1 MTDTLYIAWRYLSY
15 YKVKTAILL
24 VSITFI
30 LFLPLALRV
39 MVTACET
46 QLMARAAST
55 PLVVGAKGSS
65 LDLGIDTLYFE
76 SKPLERI
83 PMSQAQRVQDT
94 GLAQA
99 IPLHTRFRARERTI
113 VGTTLEYFDFR
124 GLSISRG
131 RQLARLGDCVLGA
144 ASAEQLELGPG
155 DHLVSTPENLFDL
168 AGTYPLKMRVVGV
181 LEPAH
186 TPDDGAVFVD
196 YRTAWII
203 AGLGHG
209 HENLAKVEDP
219 DVLLGKHGDTLRA
232 NAKLLQYNE
241 ITVENIGS
249 FHFHGDTSEF
259 PLTAVIAVPHDQ
271 KSSDLLRGRY
281 LSSEETCQILR
292 PIDVIRDLTGTI
304 FRVEGIL
311 NGVFGL
317 LAFATLL
324 LVILVMMLSLRLRQR
339 EMQTMFKL
347 GCGRS
352 MIAGLVAAEMA
363 IIVLVS
369 TCLTVALTA
378 LTAQYVDGV
387 LRVLVL

>member
-1 MTDTLYIAWRYLSY
+1 MIDTLYIAWRYIMY
-15 YKVKTAILL
+15 HKFKTTILL

-39 MVTACET
+39 LVSACERR
-46 QLMARAAST
+46 LMARAAST

-76 SKPLERI
+76 SKPLEPI
-83 PMSQAQRVQDT
+83 AMSQVERLQDT

-99 IPLHTRFRARERTI
+99 IPLHTGFRARDRTI

-124 GLSISRG
+124 GLSISHG
-131 RQLARLGDCVLGA
+131 HQLTQLGDCVLGA
-144 ASAEQLELGPG
+144 ATAEQLELGPG
-155 DHLVSTPENLFDL
+155 DHLVSSPENLFDL
-168 AGTYPLKMRVVGV
+168 AGTYPLKMRIVGV
-181 LEPAH
+181 LKPSH
-186 TPDDGAVFVD
+186 TPDDRVVFVD

-219 DVLLGKHGDTLRA
+219 DVLLGKDGDTLRA
-232 NAKLLQYNE
+232 NAKLPQYNE
-241 ITVENIGS
+241 ITNENIDS
-249 FHFHGDTSEF
+249 FHFHGDTSGF
-259 PLTAVIAVPHDQ
+259 PLTAIIAVPPDQ

-292 PIDVIRDLTGTI
+292 PNDVIRDLTATI
-304 FRVEGIL
+304 FRVESIL

-317 LAFATLL
+317 LSFATLL

-339 EMQTMFKL
+339 EMQNMFKL

-352 MIAGLVAAEMA
+352 MIAGLVTAEMA
-363 IIVLVS
+363 IIVLASV
-369 TCLTVALTA
+369 CLTVALTI
-378 LTAQYVDGV
+378 LTAQYADGI
-387 LRVLVL
+387 LRTLVL